1 MSEIT
6 RRNWLALAGASY
18 LAGSLDLEA
27 AQHVH
32 NAVADAKKPGGPYQ
46 PKFFKPREYKSL
58 TILADLIVPADSE
71 SKGALDAGA
80 PEFIDVLCSQNA
92 ELGVIYTG
100 GLGWLDSAMQ
110 HRFAAGFSE
119 ANQEQRL
126 ELLNLIAYRR
136 NTSPE
141 LAPGIKF
148 FSWAR
153 KMVVDAY
160 YTHPVGI
167 AQVGYIGNTGM
178 TTFQVPAEAI
188 EYALK
193 RSPFKQIG

>member
-18 LAGSLDLEA
+18 LAGALDLEA

-32 NAVADAKKPGGPYQ
+32 NAVADAKKSGGPYQ
-46 PKFFKPREYKSL
+46 PKFFQPREYKSL
-58 TILADLIVPADSE
+58 TILADLIVPADST

-80 PEFIDVLCSQNA
+80 PEFIDLLCSQN
-92 ELGVIYTG
+92 EQLGVIYTG
-100 GLGWLDSAMQ
+100 GLGWIEAEMERRYS
-110 HRFAAGFSE
+110 RGFAEAG
-119 ANQEQRL
+119 NEQRI
-126 ELLNLIAYRR
+126 ELLNLIAYRK
-136 NTSPE
+136 NKSPQ
-141 LAPGIKF
+141 LSPGILF
-148 FSWAR
+148 FVWAR

-167 AQVGYIGNTGM
+167 AQVGYVGNTGM

-188 EYALK
+188 AYAIK
-193 RSPFKQIG
+193 RSPFK

>member
-18 LAGSLDLEA
+18 LGGALDLEA

-32 NAVADAKKPGGPYQ
+32 NAVADAKKPGGAYQ
-46 PKFFKPREYKSL
+46 PKFFQPHEYKRL
-58 TILADLIVPADSE
+58 AILADLIVPADAT

-80 PEFIDVLCSQNA
+80 PEFIDLLCSQN
-92 ELGVIYTG
+92 EQLGLIYSG
-100 GLGWLDSAMQ
+100 GLGWLEAEMER
-110 HRFAAGFSE
+110 RFGAGFAE
-119 ANQEQRL
+119 AGNEQRL
-126 ELLNLIAYRR
+126 ELLNLIAYRK
-136 NTSPE
+136 NKSPQ
-141 LAPGIKF
+141 LSPGIAF
-148 FSWAR
+148 FVWAR

-167 AQVGYIGNTGM
+167 AQVGYMGNTGM

-188 EYALK
+188 AYAIE
-193 RSPFKQIG
+193 RSPFK